1 MIKIGYVAPKKSGKT
16 QFLIRMIKDELSQGH
31 KCYYLGGQKHY
42 EEVCEK
48 LKKENNTAK
57 LEFITKDL
65 MPTEDDCAVFT
76 DNLTWEMTS
85 IFPYALRAM
94 IKLHCN
100 WYYTIPKEETII
112 YGEEL
117 DVKELEDLD

>member
-1 MIKIGYVAPKKSGKT
+1 
-16 QFLIRMIKDELSQGH
+16 MIKDELSQGH

-48 LKKENNTAK
+48 LKKEDNTAK